1 MTTDAGTR
9 EQILDAAIALI
20 ESEGESAVRVDR
32 VVASAGFTKPVLY
45 HHFTDK
51 DDVIVNAQAERYR
64 RSLEWA
70 NLGVAAMTDKVKSKK
85 EFETRLAAAIATFVT
100 AESRHHRSVRNEVL
114 GSSVS
119 RPELQEAVANYNRAF
134 ISWLEVEIERWRTS
148 GWTNP
153 QFSSRDLAQWWA
165 VQIHGRYFVEAG
177 RDNEEPDE
185 WLDVLLSTVRYVL
198 DL

>member
-1 MTTDAGTR
+1 MAADLGTR

-32 VVASAGFTKPVLY
+32 LVAMAGFTKPVLY

-51 DDVIVNAQAERYR
+51 DDVIVSAQAERYR

-70 NLGVAAMTDKVKSKK
+70 NLGVAAMTNQVKSKK
-85 EFETRLAAAIATFVT
+85 EFETRLVAAIATFAT
-100 AESRHHRSVRNEVL
+100 AESRHHRSVRNEVI

-119 RPELQEAVANYNRAF
+119 RPELQNAVAELNQAF
-134 ISWLEVEIERWRTS
+134 VSWLEVEIERWRS
-148 GWTNP
+148 NGWISP
-153 QFSSRDLAQWWA
+153 QFPTRNLAEWWA

-177 RDNEEPDE
+177 RETDDSDE
-185 WLDVLLSTVRYVL
+185 WLEVLLSSVRHL
-198 DL
+198 LGL